1 MAMATSTYEVGG
13 MSCQHCVQSVTGA
26 LSELDGVRSVEVDL
40 DAGRVVVDAAE
51 VLDPGTVQRAV
62 ESAGYELISS
72 P

>member
-1 MAMATSTYEVGG
+1 MATSTYEVGG